1 MPTGKIKTLRNGFG
15 FIQPDDGG
23 DDVHF
28 SSRALKNVKF
38 DDLEEGQQVTSF
50 TITQGQKG
58 PTASNVEV
66 AAIQDSII
74 EMEEI
79 IVKGGEPL
87 VTAAE
92 SLGRKLA
99 RKLKTAQIRKVYS
112 AVKKI
117 QMSREFNRNE
127 LIMLKPKLAY
137 AAARNEDVEGLKVAL
152 TEAIDH
158 VDDNDKFKNFVDFF
172 EAILAYHKAYG
183 GE

>member
-1 MPTGKIKTLRNGFG
+1 ME
-15 FIQPDDGG
+15 D
-23 DDVHF
+23 
-28 SSRALKNVKF
+28 
-38 DDLEEGQQVTSF
+38 
-50 TITQGQKG
+50 
-58 PTASNVEV
+58 
-66 AAIQDSII
+66 II
-74 EMEEI
+74 EN
-79 IVKGGEPL
+79 GGEPL

-92 SLGRKLA
+92 DLGRKLSGN
-99 RKLKTAQIRKVYS
+99 LNTSQIRKVYS

-137 AAARNEDVEGLKVAL
+137 ASARNKSVEKLKVAL

-172 EAILAYHKAYG
+172 EAILAYHRAHG